1 MVFDVE
7 YTLNVIVNNIIN
19 RFTKKEKIGFCP
31 VIGMHFAFFPYLFK
45 TKFVVWDKNYF
56 RVILINRAII
66 KANILEKL
74 GWSIYK

>member
-1 MVFDVE
+1 MFDVE
-7 YTLNVIVNNIIN
+7 YNLKMIVNGTEQTFI
-19 RFTKKEKIGFCP
+19 KKEKIGFCP
-31 VIGMHFAFFPYLFK
+31 VVGMCFAFFPYLFK
-45 TKFVVWDKNYF
+45 TREVVWDKNYF